1 MRGVRLIGV
10 QGTVSDVE
18 NTLLVANLVATLVM
32 VGVIWFVQIV
42 HYPLLSVVPVESA
55 ASTAVEHQ
63 RRTSYVVGLPMAVE
77 GVSTLG
83 LLAMA
88 PDAVS
93 WWLPWVGAVLLAVA
107 LGSTVLLSV
116 PRHARMASAPDAQ
129 VGRELVV
136 TNWPRTIAWTLRGVV
151 CTVMLAQVLG

>member
-18 NTLLVANLVATLVM
+18 NTVLVANLAATLVM
-32 VGVIWFVQIV
+32 VGVIWFVQVV

-83 LLAMA
+83 VLVMT

-93 WWLPWVGAVLLAVA
+93 WWLPWVGAILLAVA

-129 VGRELVV
+129 VGRELVT

-151 CTVMLAQVLG
+151 CVVMLAQVLG

>member
-83 LLAMA
+83 LLAMT

-151 CTVMLAQVLG
+151 CSVMLAQVLG